1 MSFRQSVAAVFAF
14 IALLYAFAFT
24 YPSTELQRDI
34 EAGNAMQAGAA
45 TCNQSICD
53 KVCESGKNMKTILTA
68 YLACFSYL
76 SCACGPIPIPNP
88 PEPSVGG
95 QTAAGGAT
103 STGGA
108 SFGGRGGT
116 GSLGGSSGVGGA
128 SSTPEQAACANL
140 SRLGCPEGYDIQK
153 CSSDMKTRCA
163 NPKVKCAT
171 QCLIDATSKA
181 SITNTCHLACG
192 SL

>member
-34 EAGNAMQAGAA
+34 ETGDAMRVGAA
-45 TCNQSICD
+45 TCNQSICN

-76 SCACGPIPIPNP
+76 SCACGPIPSPTP

-95 QTAAGGAT
+95 QTSAGGST
-103 STGGA
+103 SAGGA

-128 SSTPEQAACANL
+128 SSAVDGFALCVAATKASADRQRQATDNGMSISTL
-140 SRLGCPEGYDIQK
+140 
-153 CSSDMKTRCA
+153 
-163 NPKVKCAT
+163 
-171 QCLIDATSKA
+171 ATSLCEPVQVQQCYA
-181 SITNTCHLACG
+181 RGVCQ
-192 SL
+192 